1 MSEYLFKNKWT
12 LWFHSITNKNWD
24 NKSYI
29 KVLELK
35 TLFDYKLLKEVINVL
50 NELKKINLN
59 HMDIKP

>member
-12 LWFHSITNKNWD
+12 LWFDSITNKNWD

-35 TLFDYKLLKEVINVL
+35 TLLDYKLLKEVID
-50 NELKKINLN
+50 E
-59 HMDIKP
+59 